1 MEKVIGGQK
10 TSCSSKYFYDL
21 LGMLENYLH
30 SIAKLGGGILNQRK
44 LMHEKKVRLNY
55 VKWKLHNKFLAIKTK
70 NMYKDKLK
78 QNEKKQ
84 NNIEIYIYI
93 NVYNINGILKCYR

>member
-44 LMHEKKVRLNY
+44 LMHEKKY
-55 VKWKLHNKFLAIKTK
+55 V
-70 NMYKDKLK
+70 
-78 QNEKKQ
+78 
-84 NNIEIYIYI
+84 
-93 NVYNINGILKCYR
+93 

>member
-78 QNEKKQ
+78 QNEKKA
-84 NNIEIYIYI
+84 
-93 NVYNINGILKCYR
+93 K

>member
-1 MEKVIGGQK
+1 
-10 TSCSSKYFYDL
+10 
-21 LGMLENYLH
+21 
-30 SIAKLGGGILNQRK
+30 
-44 LMHEKKVRLNY
+44 
-55 VKWKLHNKFLAIKTK
+55 
-70 NMYKDKLK
+70 MYKDKLK